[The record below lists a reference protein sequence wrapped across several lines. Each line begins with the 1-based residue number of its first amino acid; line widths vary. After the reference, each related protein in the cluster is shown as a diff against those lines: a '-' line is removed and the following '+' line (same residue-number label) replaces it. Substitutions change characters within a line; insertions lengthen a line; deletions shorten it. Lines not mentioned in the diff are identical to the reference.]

1 MAPVVRQTARA
12 VDRTALLSPVATLA
26 NQLDRQLAPRRFQ
39 TWLVTAFSLVAV
51 LLAGIG
57 IYGVI
62 YYSVEQRKREIGLR
76 IALGAQPSA
85 VLRMVVRQAVSL
97 ASAGLAIGLF
107 AAALLTQ
114 LMAAMLF
121 GVKATDP
128 ATFGAAAALLLGTAV
143 LASWIPAHRASK
155 VDPVDAL
162 RAD

>member
-1 MAPVVRQTARA
+1 
-12 VDRTALLSPVATLA
+12 
-26 NQLDRQLAPRRFQ
+26 
-39 TWLVTAFSLVAV
+39 
-51 LLAGIG
+51 
-57 IYGVI
+57 
-62 YYSVEQRKREIGLR
+62 
-76 IALGAQPSA
+76 
-85 VLRMVVRQAVSL
+85 MVVHQALSL

-143 LASWIPAHRASK
+143 IASWIPARYASK
-155 VDPVDAL
+155 IDPLEAL